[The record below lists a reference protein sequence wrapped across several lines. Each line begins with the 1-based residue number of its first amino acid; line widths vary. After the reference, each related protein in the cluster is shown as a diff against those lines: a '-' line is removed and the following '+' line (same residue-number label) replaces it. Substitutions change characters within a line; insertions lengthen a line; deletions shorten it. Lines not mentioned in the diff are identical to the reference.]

1 MAVALSRSAGDFRRV
16 TILGATG
23 SIGRSTLDL
32 ISRAPE
38 RYEVVALT
46 AHNQAERLAAAARQ
60 HRARLAVVADPA
72 AYRCLK
78 DALAGSGIE
87 AASGPE
93 GLNEA
98 AERSAEWVMSAIVGA
113 AGLRPTLAAVR
124 RGAMVALATKESLVC
139 AGKLLL
145 DEVKA
150 SGAVLLPVDSE
161 HNAIFQAL
169 RGERSDS
176 VERLILTASGGPFRT
191 RSLVEM
197 AEVTPRQAI
206 AHPNWVMG
214 AKISVD
220 SATMM
225 NKGLELIE
233 AHHLFGLDPEHI
245 EILVHPESI
254 VHSLVAFRD
263 GSVLAQLGRPD
274 MRIPIA
280 YTLGWPDRIPVPTPR
295 LDLAAIGRLTFEP
308 PDARRFP
315 ALGLARAA
323 LARGGAAPTVLNAAN
338 EVAVQAFLASR
349 IGFLD
354 IAAIVEAA
362 LERCDCSEMEGLA
375 HILAID
381 AEARRTA
388 EVLTGHRR
396 ATSTSGT

>member
-1 MAVALSRSAGDFRRV
+1 MALARASSDVRRV

-23 SIGRSTLDL
+23 SIGQSTLDL
-32 ISRAPE
+32 IGRAPE
-38 RYEVVALT
+38 RYEVVALA
-46 AHNQAERLAAAARQ
+46 AHSNVERLAAAARR
-60 HRARLAVVADPA
+60 HGARLAVVADPR
-72 AYRCLK
+72 AYPSLK

-87 AASGPE
+87 AACGPAA
-93 GLNEA
+93 LIEA
-98 AERSAEWVMSAIVGA
+98 AERPAEWVMSAIVGA
-113 AGLRPTLAAVR
+113 AGLGPTLAAVR

-139 AGKLLL
+139 AGRLLL
-145 DEVKA
+145 DEVRA
-150 SGAVLLPVDSE
+150 CGAVLLPVDSE

-169 RGERSDS
+169 RGERADS
-176 VERLILTASGGPFRT
+176 VERLILTASGGPFRR
-191 RSLVEM
+191 RSLVDM
-197 AEVTPRQAI
+197 AEVTPGQAI
-206 AHPNWVMG
+206 AHPNWAMG

-233 AHHLFGLDPEHI
+233 AHHLFGLAPEHI

-280 YTLGWPDRIPVPTPR
+280 YTLGWPDRISVPTPR

-308 PDARRFP
+308 PDPQRFP

-323 LARGGAAPTVLNAAN
+323 LTRGGAAPTVLNAAN
-338 EVAVQAFLASR
+338 EVAVKAFLAGR

-354 IAAIVEAA
+354 IATIVEVT
-362 LERCDCSEMEGLA
+362 LEHCDCSEVKGLA

-388 EVLTGHRR
+388 ETLTSNRR
-396 ATSTSGT
+396 AASAGGI